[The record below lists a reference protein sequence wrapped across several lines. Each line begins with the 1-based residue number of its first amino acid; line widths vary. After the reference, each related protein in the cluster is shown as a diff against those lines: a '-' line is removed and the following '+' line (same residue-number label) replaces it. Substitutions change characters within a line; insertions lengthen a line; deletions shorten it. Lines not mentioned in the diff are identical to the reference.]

1 MKIGKI
7 SIFEV
12 LTAKTFENIDGA
24 TLSVILNRKEVSY
37 PSVSIVRAL
46 FRKMLDFVINY
57 VYYYQYFY

>member
-37 PSVSIVRAL
+37 PSVTIVCTC
-46 FRKMLDFVINY
+46 VI
-57 VYYYQYFY
+57 